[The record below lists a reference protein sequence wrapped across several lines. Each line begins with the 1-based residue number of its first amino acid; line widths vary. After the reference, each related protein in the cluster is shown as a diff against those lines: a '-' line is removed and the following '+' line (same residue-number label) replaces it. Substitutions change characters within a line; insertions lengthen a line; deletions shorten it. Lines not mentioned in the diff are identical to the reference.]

1 MVKEEWKMKV
11 DQSVVFSILTLPP
24 KVTIL
29 AVSYFSGKHSDS
41 ELGLP
46 LEEDTAKKK
55 IINF

>member
-1 MVKEEWKMKV
+1 MVKEGWKTKV
-11 DQSVVFSILTLPP
+11 DQSAVFSILTLPP

-29 AVSYFSGKHSDS
+29 AVSYFSVKHSDP

-46 LEEDTAKKK
+46 LEEDTVKKK